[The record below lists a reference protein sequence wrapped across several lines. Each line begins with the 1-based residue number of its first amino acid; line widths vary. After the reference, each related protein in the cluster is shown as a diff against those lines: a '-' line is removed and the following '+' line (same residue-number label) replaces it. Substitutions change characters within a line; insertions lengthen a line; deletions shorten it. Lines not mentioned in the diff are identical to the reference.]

1 MEEIRLAE
9 YRDRSQQR
17 QWGALL
23 SYVYSFAQIVV
34 GLLYVPILI
43 SGIGQNEYGL
53 YQLIGSIISYLAAMN
68 SVLSGGIT
76 RFYCKYYIEG
86 NQLMMENVLATGRSI
101 NRFIAVLLIPVT
113 FVIMILVNIGYKST
127 LTDYQL
133 VESNV
138 MLVVLA
144 VNVVVTMNN
153 IINVAVINAN
163 ESFAFLKLT
172 QILSIVLQPVL
183 VVVALSFFP
192 FALTVCVIQLFLN
205 ILCALSQRI
214 FARKVLNAKVI
225 LHHRSKKLYKDLIAF
240 SSTILLVAIAD
251 QVFWKTNQIILGY
264 THGMEIVAVYA
275 IAMQICTSYQPLGTS
290 ISSVF
295 MPKISD
301 LYFEK
306 KDLKAIFKLFCS
318 IGRIAGYPLFLVLFG
333 FMVFGQSFIGLWA
346 GEGFEEAYLIALI
359 VMIPLTIDLL
369 QHLGLYILQVMNKY
383 SFRGI
388 LFLVMAIVQVVLV
401 LLIVPTFGP
410 LSAACITA
418 VIYLIGNGF
427 IMNLYYKVILQT
439 KISIFW
445 IGILKEFLPM
455 LVFSILFLWIA
466 RALSIEF
473 NSWLNLIL
481 GIVIFCIMFM
491 VVAYSFSMNNEE
503 KEQLWHFLRKTTFSK

>member
-1 MEEIRLAE
+1 MTE

-101 NRFIAVLLIPVT
+101 NRFIAILLIPIT
-113 FVIMILVNIGYKST
+113 FVIMILVNMVYKST

-133 VESNV
+133 IESNL

-144 VNVVVTMNN
+144 VNVVITMNN
-153 IINVAVINAN
+153 IINVAAINAN
-163 ESFAFLKLT
+163 ESFTFLKVT
-172 QILSIVLQPVL
+172 QILSIVSQPIL
-183 VVVALSFFP
+183 VAVILPFFP
-192 FALTVCVIQLFLN
+192 FALTVCVIQLSLN
-205 ILCALSQRI
+205 ILCALSQRV
-214 FARKVLNAKVI
+214 FARKVLDVKVI
-225 LHHRSKKLYKDLIAF
+225 LHYRSKKLYKDLIIF

-264 THGMEIVAVYA
+264 THGMEVVAVYA

-306 KDLKAIFKLFCS
+306 KDLNAIFKLFCS
-318 IGRIAGYPLFLVLFG
+318 IGRIAGYPLFLVLLG
-333 FMVFGQSFIGLWA
+333 FMVFGQSFINLWA
-346 GEGFEEAYLIALI
+346 GESFEEAYLIAVI

-383 SFRGI
+383 SFRGK
-388 LFLVMAIVQVVLV
+388 LFLIMAVVQIIFV
-401 LLIVPTFGP
+401 LLVIPIFGP
-410 LSAACITA
+410 LAAAGVTGI
-418 VIYLIGNGF
+418 VYFIGNG
-427 IMNLYYKVILQT
+427 IVMNFYYKKVLKT
-439 KISIFW
+439 NMRIFW
-445 IGILKEFLPM
+445 LGIIKELVPM
-455 LVFSILFLWIA
+455 LLFTSLFVGVIKGFSMSFGSWQELVF
-466 RALSIEF
+466 
-473 NSWLNLIL
+473 
-481 GIVIFCIMFM
+481 GIVVYAVLFAA
-491 VVAYSFSMNNEE
+491 VSYVFSMNQDE
-503 KEQLWHFLRKTTFSK
+503 KRLIKKIIIKLKVFINKA